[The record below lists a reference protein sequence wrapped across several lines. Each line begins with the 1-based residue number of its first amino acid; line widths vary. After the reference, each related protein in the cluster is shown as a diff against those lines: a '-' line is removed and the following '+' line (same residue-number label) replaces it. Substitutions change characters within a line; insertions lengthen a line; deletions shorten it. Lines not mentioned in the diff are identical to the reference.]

1 MVENFTLNEIFIIV
15 YLPILLWMLGVVIL
29 FIKLARK
36 YTFGNWTADNPNPYM
51 LETFAMPRGTMRGIL
66 TMSLLFIVMLL
77 ETVNLVTKPGFEK
90 AIEQLLTAFQ
100 MMLAFYFGSKVMHHV
115 TKADERKTR
124 AILEEIELEDRLEQD
139 PNMHSLKSQ

>member
-15 YLPILLWMLGVVIL
+15 YIPILLWMLGVIIL
-29 FIKLARK
+29 FIKLAK
-36 YTFGNWTADNPNPYM
+36 KFTFGNWTKENPNPYA
-51 LETFAMPRGTMRGIL
+51 LETFAMPRGAMRGIL

-77 ETVNLVTKPGFEK
+77 ETVNLVTKPGFED

-124 AILEEIELEDRLEQD
+124 AIVEEIEFEERLERD
-139 PNMHSLKSQ
+139 PEMHRLKTD